1 MHIFCLDYTVSAS
14 KSYPL
19 RVQNKLTTSEELLG
33 QEAQQGSVDHEEEAD
48 FHGIAEEILDEAAQE
63 DG

>member
-19 RVQNKLTTSEELLG
+19 RVQNKLTTSVSPNLLNG
-33 QEAQQGSVDHEEEAD
+33 KFPLHVQEV
-48 FHGIAEEILDEAAQE
+48 F
-63 DG
+63 